1 MTRKLRQKAIVH
13 RKTMDLCCRRRWRIL
28 VSQVVVVFTTKPKN
42 YAAHAFQEGW
52 SVDTLLLVLKIS
64 MEWPFHNMKG
74 VCENWALDRP
84 LFKLPKM
91 LRFGS
96 GPQSK
101 SSKKLTQ
108 TFTSIFLCVNSRTLF
123 ALQLQETSFVF
134 NEVRIRV
141 GRQSGSL
148 SLFLSPPSYF
158 HPPSIALNTDPMS

>member
-108 TFTSIFLCVNSRTLF
+108 TFTSIFCVWTRARCLHFNFKRLR
-123 ALQLQETSFVF
+123 SFSMKSESGLGVNQDLYLSF
-134 NEVRIRV
+134 FLLRRIFI
-141 GRQSGSL
+141 L
-148 SLFLSPPSYF
+148 HPSP
-158 HPPSIALNTDPMS
+158 